1 MTTAALARS
10 EEPVSGHAPTSGA
23 DAVIRT
29 LADLGLTTVF
39 GYPGGTIMPVYDA
52 LARHNCVRHILVRHE
67 QGAAHAAEG
76 YARVTRK
83 PAVCFAT
90 SGPGATNLITGLTDA
105 MMDSTPMICITGQ
118 VPSPALGTEA
128 FQEADIIG
136 MTLSCTK
143 WNCQVTNPEDVAEAI
158 RYGAEVA
165 MQGRPGPVLIEIT
178 KDAQTNALRDD
189 YEFPVLTPI
198 NSTTTVATGSCA
210 REVAPDDNLAAAAK
224 LLNNAKRP
232 LILAG
237 HGVQIAGAEDA
248 LIEFAEEG
256 RIPVACT
263 LLGLSLIDT
272 EHPLYVGMLGM
283 HGNLAPNLLTNEA
296 DVILAVGMRFDDRVT
311 GRLDCYAP
319 DAQIIHIEIDAGQIG
334 KCVPTEVA
342 LVGDALDM
350 LTALKPLIDRTECPE
365 WLSRFDRLAC
375 KEFSELSRSELYPSG
390 EQLRMAEVIR
400 ELSERTDDNT
410 IMVGDVGQ
418 HQMMLAR
425 YYQFRQSG
433 THISSGGLGTMG
445 FALPAAIGAAIA
457 QPDSCVIAVACDGG
471 FQMNLQELGTVMQ
484 ERIPLKMVILNNS
497 FLGMVRQWQELFF
510 ESRYSS
516 VAMQNPDFAAICSG
530 YGIAAETV
538 AGRTE
543 LSAALS
549 RMLDHDGA
557 YLLNI
562 AVECEEN
569 VFPMVPA
576 GAGIADIRIS

>member
-1 MTTAALARS
+1 MTIAALARS
-10 EEPVSGHAPTSGA
+10 DEPASGHALATGA

-39 GYPGGTIMPVYDA
+39 GYPGGTIMPIYDA
-52 LARHNCVRHILVRHE
+52 LARHNSVRHVLVRHE

-76 YARVTRK
+76 YARVTRR

-105 MMDSTPMICITGQ
+105 MMDSTPMVCITGQ

-143 WNCQVTNPEDVAEAI
+143 WNCQVTNPEAIAEAI

-165 MQGRPGPVLIEIT
+165 VQGRPGPVLIEIT
-178 KDAQTNALRDD
+178 KDAQINALGDE
-189 YEFPVLTPI
+189 YEFPVLKPI
-198 NSTTTVATGSCA
+198 DSTATTETLPVNESLGD
-210 REVAPDDNLAAAAK
+210 PNLLAAAN
-224 LLNNAKRP
+224 LLNGAERP

-237 HGVQIAGAEDA
+237 HGVQISGAEQI
-248 LIEFAEEG
+248 LIDLAELAQ
-256 RIPVACT
+256 IPVACT
-263 LLGLSLIDT
+263 LLGLSIIDS
-272 EHPLYVGMLGM
+272 EHPLNVGMLGM
-283 HGNLAPNLLTNEA
+283 HGNLAPNLLTNDA

-311 GRLDCYAP
+311 GRIDSYAP
-319 DAQIIHIEIDAGQIG
+319 DARIIHIEVDAGQIG

-342 LVGDALDM
+342 LVGDAQAM
-350 LTALKPLIDRTECPE
+350 LSALKPLVARSERAD
-365 WLSRFDRLAC
+365 WLSRFDRLER

-400 ELSERTDDNT
+400 ELGERTDDDT

-418 HQMMLAR
+418 HQMVLAR
-425 YYQFRQSG
+425 YYQFRKSG
-433 THISSGGLGTMG
+433 THICSGGLGTMG
-445 FALPAAIGAAIA
+445 FALPAAIGAAVA
-457 QPDSCVIAVACDGG
+457 SPNSRVIAVAGDGG
-471 FQMNLQELGTVMQ
+471 FQMNLQELGTIMQ
-484 ERIPLKMVILNNS
+484 ERIALKIIILNNS

-516 VAMQNPDFAAICSG
+516 VAMQNPDFSAICGG

-538 AGRTE
+538 TARMD
-543 LSAALS
+543 LSEALT

-562 AVECEEN
+562 VVEREEN

-576 GAGIADIRIS
+576 GAGIAEIRIS